1 MNNKMYS
8 SEELEVLIAGL
19 EKRRDLVS
27 GHLGGM
33 YNTMAEQRKGWEE
46 IEREI
51 NSINFRVRTV
61 KDIRHKWLDLKS
73 RTKKKGSRINKSLQ
87 ETGGGFPLKTKLTS
101 LEERVLNLMGQS
113 AVYGLLAG
121 YDTSSV
127 NEEIYL
133 PTNEENINRNEPIE
147 MRENENNI
155 SEVTCLEQFPTTSSQ
170 TDNSLNSERVK
181 HIPKS
186 RQKLSDD
193 KLKEYLQKQEE
204 ILKELKYIN
213 ENLKDMNEFNK
224 NYKCKCL
231 QIKFAK
237 LKLLAGENVALE
249 MDLNI

>member
-1 MNNKMYS
+1 MYS

-127 NEEIYL
+127 NEVKIIFYNQFIIKDKRNKCIFYRKFIYL
-133 PTNEENINRNEPIE
+133 PMKKILIATNQLR
-147 MRENENNI
+147 
-155 SEVTCLEQFPTTSSQ
+155 
-170 TDNSLNSERVK
+170 
-181 HIPKS
+181 
-186 RQKLSDD
+186 
-193 KLKEYLQKQEE
+193 
-204 ILKELKYIN
+204 
-213 ENLKDMNEFNK
+213 
-224 NYKCKCL
+224 
-231 QIKFAK
+231 
-237 LKLLAGENVALE
+237 
-249 MDLNI
+249 